1 MLTAAQRQDMLFFAC
16 LILMIF
22 SLAFF
27 ALLGQVQVR
36 ALAYSSCRDADNALV
51 YCIQQATSA
60 EAVVRPIY

>member
-1 MLTAAQRQDMLFFAC
+1 MLTTAQRQDMLFFAC

-27 ALLGQVQVR
+27 ALLSQGQVR
-36 ALAYSSCRDADNALV
+36 ALAYRSCQDADDALV
-51 YCIQQATSA
+51 YCIEEAGPA